1 MTLVSACLIVKNE
14 ERFLPGCLASLAGVA
29 DELVVVDTG
38 STDRTV
44 AIAEAHGARVLHHPW
59 SGDFAAARNVGLDHA
74 KGRFILYVDAD
85 EEVMADDRAALRRA
99 LESDAHDAVLMRI
112 VSPLHG
118 SDKTSVDVYPRAFRS
133 YPDVRFQY
141 RIHEQIW
148 PSLSRHAPRVFDSP
162 LRILHHG
169 YAQSPTIL
177 DEKRRRNLATA
188 LAVLEEEPE
197 SGFYLY
203 QAGFACLT
211 LGRRDEAIGWL
222 ERALRCTPPGR
233 PRVPILNA
241 LAQVHYD
248 ARDVERAR
256 PLLDESI
263 ALASEQFHAYG
274 LLADL
279 HFHLKDHAAAIV
291 PLERC
296 LAVTRSAIPS
306 DVAPARPVLQLK
318 LGLARLV
325 TQRFADAEHALESA
339 LAGGLDDDQRATAAR
354 YLELARRMR
363 ATRPNTP

>member
-14 ERFLPGCLASLAGVA
+14 ERFLPGCLASLEGVA

-44 AIAEAHGARVLHHPW
+44 SIAEAHGARVLHHPW
-59 SGDFAAARNVGLDHA
+59 AGDFAAARNVGLDHA
-74 KGRFILYVDAD
+74 RGRFILYVDAD
-85 EEVMADDRAALRRA
+85 EEVMADDRAALRKT
-99 LESDAHDAVLMRI
+99 LESDDHDAILMRV

-118 SDKTSVDVYPRAFRS
+118 SDKTSVDIYPRAFRS

-188 LAVLEEEPE
+188 LAVLEEEPD

-211 LGRRDEAIGWL
+211 LGRRTEAIGWL
-222 ERALRCTPPGR
+222 ERALQHTPSGR

-248 ARDVERAR
+248 ARDVERAL
-256 PLLDESI
+256 PLVDESV
-263 ALASEQFHAYG
+263 ALCAEQFHAFG
-274 LLADL
+274 LLADI
-279 HFHLKDHAAAIV
+279 HFHRKDHAAAIA

-296 LAVTRSAIPS
+296 LAVGRSAIPS
-306 DVAPARPVLQLK
+306 DVSPARPVLQLK
-318 LGLARLV
+318 LGLCLLV
-325 TQRFADAEHALESA
+325 TRRAEEAARTLEAALT
-339 LAGGLDDDQRATAAR
+339 GGLADDQRATATR
-354 YLELARRMR
+354 YLELALRMR
-363 ATRPNTP
+363 ATAPNTP